1 VQESARKIEDDPGVD
16 EVGMLGIERMVWV
29 CLGEGFE
36 DNLGRAHIDLLG
48 QKDD

>member
-1 VQESARKIEDDPGVD
+1 MGWLYR
-16 EVGMLGIERMVWV
+16 
-29 CLGEGFE
+29 GEGFE